1 MVVSVRIARFLWS
14 VVKLKAKLSQ
24 KPFMQKEKKMCQ
36 GAGQIAERIEAYSI
50 TFDTQLKTL
59 SIGRL
64 APSSSLT
71 DNANPNANR
80 Y

>member
-24 KPFMQKEKKMCQ
+24 KPFMQKKMCQ
-36 GAGQIAERIEAYSI
+36 GAGQIAEHIEAYSI

-59 SIGRL
+59 SIGWL
-64 APSSSLT
+64 APSSNLT

>member
-24 KPFMQKEKKMCQ
+24 KPFMQKKKMCQ
-36 GAGQIAERIEAYSI
+36 GAGQIAERIKAYSI
-50 TFDTQLKTL
+50 TFDSQLKTL

>member
-1 MVVSVRIARFLWS
+1 
-14 VVKLKAKLSQ
+14 
-24 KPFMQKEKKMCQ
+24 MCQ

-50 TFDTQLKTL
+50 TLLKTL

>member
-1 MVVSVRIARFLWS
+1 
-14 VVKLKAKLSQ
+14 
-24 KPFMQKEKKMCQ
+24 MQKKMCQ
-36 GAGQIAERIEAYSI
+36 GAGQIAEHIEAYSI

-59 SIGRL
+59 SIGWL
-64 APSSSLT
+64 APSSNLT

>member
-24 KPFMQKEKKMCQ
+24 KPFMQKKEMCQ

>member
-1 MVVSVRIARFLWS
+1 
-14 VVKLKAKLSQ
+14 
-24 KPFMQKEKKMCQ
+24 MQKKKKKMCQ

>member
-1 MVVSVRIARFLWS
+1 
-14 VVKLKAKLSQ
+14 
-24 KPFMQKEKKMCQ
+24 MQKKKMCQ
-36 GAGQIAERIEAYSI
+36 GAGQTAERIEAYSI